1 MAFFD
6 GPENNF
12 KRESPSDFPPM
23 TVSPLVVLCVAVLAV
38 AHGAIFVRL
47 AGDAPALAIAAW
59 RLTLA
64 TGIVLPLV
72 LLRYRAG
79 FRAVDARL
87 ALLLVVAGGLLAA
100 HFATWI
106 SSLEYT
112 SISNSVVLV
121 STAPLWVALLGR
133 LTGSLTLSRQMT
145 WAVGLSVAGAIV
157 IGAGSMRVGMTTL
170 KGDLLALAGA
180 ACMGGYLL
188 IAQRTQRTLA
198 FGPYVLL
205 VYGIAA
211 AFLWATALLTGVQ
224 VSGFDAT
231 TWWALGGIAV
241 VSQVIGHSGY
251 NWSLRHL
258 RPDFVAVTL
267 LGEPV
272 LASLLGLL
280 LFGEKIPAA
289 TLAGGAIILA
299 AIAMAARA
307 QFAGSPPGGATAAT
321 PGSRE
326 AA

>member
-1 MAFFD
+1 M
-6 GPENNF
+6 PL
-12 KRESPSDFPPM
+12 RHRS
-23 TVSPLVVLCVAVLAV
+23 LVVLCFAVLAV

-72 LLRYRAG
+72 LTRYSG
-79 FRAVDARL
+79 QFRAVEFRIF
-87 ALLLVVAGGLLAA
+87 LLLVGAGGLLAA

-106 SSLEYT
+106 TSLGYT

-133 LTGSLTLSRQMT
+133 LTGSLQLSPRMT
-145 WAVGLSVAGAIV
+145 WAVALSVAGAIV
-157 IGAGSMRVGMTTL
+157 IGAGSMRVGMITL

-188 IAQRTQRTLA
+188 VAQRIQRTLA

-205 VYGIAA
+205 VYGITAT
-211 AFLWATALLTGVQ
+211 FLWAAALVAR
-224 VSGFDAT
+224 VPVHGFSAK
-231 TWWALGGIAV
+231 TWWALIGIAV

-272 LASLLGLL
+272 LASLLGLF
-280 LFGEKIPAA
+280 LFDERIPTA
-289 TLAGGAIILA
+289 TLAGGAVILA

-307 QFAGSPPGGATAAT
+307 QLEEQRSNAASVARSDNPAAT
-321 PGSRE
+321 
-326 AA
+326 

>member
-1 MAFFD
+1 
-6 GPENNF
+6 
-12 KRESPSDFPPM
+12 M
-23 TVSPLVVLCVAVLAV
+23 TVSPLVVLCAAVLAV

-47 AGDAPALAIAAW
+47 AGEAPALAIAAW

-72 LLRYRAG
+72 LWRFRDG
-79 FRAVDARL
+79 FRAVDTRTF
-87 ALLLVVAGGLLAA
+87 ALLIAAGGLLAA

-106 SSLEYT
+106 TSLDYT

-133 LTGSLTLSRQMT
+133 VTGSLQLSPRMT
-145 WAVGLSVAGAIV
+145 WAVVLSVVGAIV

-170 KGDLLALAGA
+170 TGDLLALAGA
-180 ACMGGYLL
+180 VCMGSYLL
-188 IAQRTQRTLA
+188 IAQRVQRTLD

-211 AFLWATALLTGVQ
+211 SFLWVAAL
-224 VSGFDAT
+224 VSGEQVHGFNAK
-231 TWWALGGIAV
+231 TWSALIGIAV

-272 LASLLGLL
+272 LASLLGLA
-280 LFGEKIPAA
+280 LFGEGIPPA

-307 QFAGSPPGGATAAT
+307 QLEAPSQAGGAGAT
-321 PGSRE
+321 RGSRE

>member
-1 MAFFD
+1 M
-6 GPENNF
+6 PL
-12 KRESPSDFPPM
+12 RHRS
-23 TVSPLVVLCVAVLAV
+23 LVVLCFAVLAV

-47 AGDAPALAIAAW
+47 AGDAPALAVAAW

-72 LLRYRAG
+72 LTRYSGG
-79 FRAVDARL
+79 FGAVDFRTF
-87 ALLLVVAGGLLAA
+87 LLLVGAGGLLAA

-106 SSLEYT
+106 TSLEYT

-133 LTGSLTLSRQMT
+133 LTGSLRLSPRMT
-145 WAVGLSVAGAIV
+145 WAVALSVAGAIV
-157 IGAGSMRVGMTTL
+157 IGAGSMRVGMSTL

-188 IAQRTQRTLA
+188 VAQRIQRTLA

-211 AFLWATALLTGVQ
+211 SFLWAAALVAGVP
-224 VSGFDAT
+224 VRGFSAT
-231 TWWALGGIAV
+231 TWWALIGIAV

-272 LASLLGLL
+272 LASLLGLF
-280 LFGEKIPAA
+280 LFGERIPTA
-289 TLAGGAIILA
+289 TLAGGAVILA

-307 QFAGSPPGGATAAT
+307 QLEEQRSNAASVARSDNPAAT
-321 PGSRE
+321 
-326 AA
+326 

>member
-1 MAFFD
+1 M
-6 GPENNF
+6 
-12 KRESPSDFPPM
+12 K
-23 TVSPLVVLCVAVLAV
+23 VSPIAVLCVAVLAV

-47 AGDAPALAIAAW
+47 AGDAPALAVAAW

-79 FRAVDARL
+79 FRALDARL
-87 ALLLVVAGGLLAA
+87 MVLLIVAGGLLAA

-121 STAPLWVALLGR
+121 STAPVWVALLGR
-133 LTGSLTLSRQMT
+133 LTGSLTLSRLMT
-145 WAVGLSVAGAIV
+145 WAVAMSVAGAIV
-157 IGAGSMRVGMTTL
+157 IGAGSMRVGITTL
-170 KGDLLALAGA
+170 TGDLLALAGA
-180 ACMGGYLL
+180 VCMGAYLL
-188 IAQRTQRTLA
+188 IAQRIQRALA

-211 AFLWATALLTGVQ
+211 AFLWATALLSGTRMG
-224 VSGFDAT
+224 GFDAN

-241 VSQVIGHSGY
+241 ISQVIGHSGY

-280 LFGEKIPAA
+280 LFGERIPAA
-289 TLAGGAIILA
+289 TLAGGAIILT

-307 QFAGSPPGGATAAT
+307 QFEAPQRDRAAAAT
-321 PGSRE
+321 PGNRE

>member
-1 MAFFD
+1 MKL
-6 GPENNF
+6 P
-12 KRESPSDFPPM
+12 
-23 TVSPLVVLCVAVLAV
+23 PLVVLAVAVLAV

-47 AGDAPALAIAAW
+47 AGEAPAPSIAAW

-64 TGIVLPLV
+64 TAIVLPV
-72 LLRYRAG
+72 VSWRIRSG
-79 FRAVDARL
+79 FPAIDARTM
-87 ALLLVVAGGLLAA
+87 LLLVVAGGLLAG

-106 SSLEYT
+106 ASLDYT

-121 STAPLWVALLGR
+121 STSPLWVALLGR
-133 LTGSLTLSRQMT
+133 LSGALQLSRRMI
-145 WAVGLSVAGAIV
+145 WAVILSVIGALL

-180 ACMGGYLL
+180 VCMGSYLL
-188 IAQRTQRTLA
+188 VAQRIQRTLD

-205 VYGIAA
+205 VYGVAA
-211 AFLWATALLTGVQ
+211 TFLWGAALA
-224 VSGFDAT
+224 SGEAVRGFGAA
-231 TWWALGGIAV
+231 TWWALAGIAL

-267 LGEPV
+267 LGEPL
-272 LASLLGLL
+272 LASLLGLV
-280 LFGEKIPAA
+280 LFGERIPEA
-289 TLAGGAIILA
+289 TLAGGAVILA

-307 QFAGSPPGGATAAT
+307 QLESPDRSGDGGATR
-321 PGSRE
+321 GSRE